1 MIINKSCSKK
11 KIIVAFLLIAAIV
24 AGLILDTLLYLAY
37 AEKRVAKLNENIA
50 LYDSLIDSE
59 TEWLT
64 TTPLSNGAL
73 AFYPVEDGNAYLNPY
88 FSDYTALALIRG
100 NNSESIAQ
108 IVKNYLTWHFEH
120 LNSKEADEN
129 GLYYT
134 IYDYTA
140 EVKNGEVISESTKK
154 DYDSAD
160 SYAGYFLYVL
170 WEYYE
175 QTGDADFLTEH
186 FTEIS
191 GITKMLLSL
200 QQPNGLT
207 VASPDYPVCYLMDNC
222 EVYAGLNGALNLY
235 KKLLVPY
242 CEKNNT
248 AMLQTAKS
256 LVQDLKVSRIALS
269 AGIEDTLW
277 NEAGA
282 YYESSVQGE
291 DAYAQFS
298 WNELYPSASAQLSSF
313 HHGVIATKS
322 CRAVSLYKQFCN
334 HYNWQDMENFR
345 DGNADFYGSGIAYC
359 AALMKDYDRLNQYL
373 AMYVWFTAEG
383 HPHPAYN
390 ADAGLVVLACKQA
403 KTACQNEADK
413 IDPFKLFH

>member
-1 MIINKSCSKK
+1 MSIKK
-11 KIIVAFLLIAAIV
+11 NNRKKTTLVFIIVAAIV
-24 AGLILDTLLYLAY
+24 ASCIFGALQYLRF

-50 LYDSLIDSE
+50 LYDSIIDSE

-73 AFYPVEDGNAYLNPY
+73 AFYPTKDGSAYLNPY
-88 FSDYTALALIRG
+88 FSDYTALALIRD
-100 NNSESIAQ
+100 NDSESIAQ
-108 IVKNYLTWHFEH
+108 IVKNYLNWHFDH
-120 LNSKEADEN
+120 LNSEVADEN

-140 EVKNGEVISESTKK
+140 EVKNGEVISESTEKS
-154 DYDSAD
+154 YDSAD

-191 GITKMLLSL
+191 GITNMLLSL
-200 QQPNGLT
+200 QQPNGLM

-235 KKLLVPY
+235 KKLFEPY
-242 CEKNNT
+242 CEENNA
-248 AMLQTAKS
+248 AMLQTVES
-256 LVQDLKVSRIALS
+256 LIQDLNTSRNALS

-282 YYESSVQGE
+282 HYESSVQGE
-291 DAYAQFS
+291 NGYAKFS
-298 WNELYPSASAQLSSF
+298 WNNLYPSASAQLSPF
-313 HHGVIATKS
+313 QHGVIGTKS

-334 HYNWQDMENFR
+334 QYNWQDMESFR

-359 AALMKDYDRLNQYL
+359 AALMKDYNRLNQYL

-403 KTACQNEADK
+403 KAACQNEAGK
-413 IDPFKLFH
+413 IDPFHLFH